1 MTVESTKALAAPAPT
16 TTTTRT
22 PAPPDMQPFEDPCD
36 MTLRVMGRYM
46 PYTRENRVHCL
57 RRLLD
62 KTLGVKRG
70 GYGRR
75 IKAGGVELAG
85 KLEKWDEWDN
95 DPERYTSADEAFIN
109 GEGARLALR
118 ELRNAGGA
126 AFWGAG
132 GGAQSPSPGASRS
145 PAPAPAPAPSP
156 RATAATVVSADEAL
170 LRALPAPL
178 DPQDSRQD
186 ASPAPS
192 LRGAE
197 LKAVAPTGAAVDSW
211 LGAVEAEADGDAA
224 GTGGGAGG
232 AGSAGGA
239 GGAGGSAG
247 GSSGGN
253 PGGSGRS
260 ERGGG
265 SGSASP
271 WKAASSN
278 VPPGE
283 DSHILENA
291 LKPEPGEGAEKK
303 KKKVELVLPS
313 TAKDEEAK
321 FYNKPAMDKPKD
333 DSLRRRRRRR

>member
-22 PAPPDMQPFEDPCD
+22 PAPPDLQPFEDPCD

-75 IKAGGVELAG
+75 IKAGGVELAS
-85 KLEKWDEWDN
+85 KLEKWDEWDT

-156 RATAATVVSADEAL
+156 RAAAATVVSADDAL
-170 LRALPAPL
+170 LRPLPAPH

-211 LGAVEAEADGDAA
+211 LSAVEAEADGDAA
-224 GTGGGAGG
+224 GVGGGGGGAGG
-232 AGSAGGA
+232 A
-239 GGAGGSAG
+239 
-247 GSSGGN
+247 
-253 PGGSGRS
+253 
-260 ERGGG
+260 GG

-271 WKAASSN
+271 WKAASSSA
-278 VPPGE
+278 PPGE
-283 DSHILENA
+283 DSHVLENA
-291 LKPEPGEGAEKK
+291 LKPEPGEGPEK
-303 KKKVELVLPS
+303 KKKVELVLPL

-321 FYNKPAMDKPKD
+321 FYDKPAMDKPKD